1 MKSPF
6 TGKEVPLKTR
16 TETIIFRKES
26 FNMVYHYYHC
36 EDSGEEFVTPELGD
50 LNLNQVYNQ
59 YRAKHHI
66 LFPEEIKNVR
76 EKYGLP
82 ANKMAEVLGFGI
94 NVYRNYEAG
103 EMPSESNAKLITLA
117 SDPHEFRRLLL
128 ISDGLSDKDREKA
141 LSNVKTLIANN
152 DQITQYIDEYVMGE
166 ANANEFTGYKIP
178 SITKALQLVVFFAK
192 ELEPWLTSLNK
203 LMFYADFGHYKQ
215 YGKSITGL
223 SYRAIDY
230 GVVPHN
236 YGKLFAEAMDRN
248 LVEVTY
254 KEFTNSKS
262 EAYIGQQY
270 SPSETAN
277 FDSSLFSEP
286 EISTLKKVVSL
297 FEGKNANSIVNL
309 NHKEQA
315 WLQNF
320 KKRQL
325 VSYQYSFDLQ
335 NI

>member
-16 TETIIFRKES
+16 TETIIFRRES
-26 FNMVYHYYHC
+26 FNIVYHYYHC
-36 EDSGEEFVTPELGD
+36 EESGEEFVTPELGD

-66 LFPEEIKNVR
+66 LFPEEIKKLR

-94 NVYRNYEAG
+94 NVYRNYESG
-103 EMPSESNAKLITLA
+103 EIPSESNAKLITLA
-117 SDPHEFRRLLL
+117 YDPNEFKRLLL

-141 LSNVKTLIANN
+141 LANVNDLIASNN
-152 DQITQYIDEYVMGE
+152 KITQYIDEYVMGK
-166 ANANEFTGYKIP
+166 ADANEFTGYRIP
-178 SITKALQLVVFFAK
+178 SIEKALQLVIFFAK

-215 YGKSITGL
+215 HGKSITGL

-236 YGKLFAEAMDRN
+236 YGKLFAEAVDRN
-248 LVEVTY
+248 LVDVTY
-254 KEFTNSKS
+254 KEFTNARS

-270 SPSETAN
+270 TSSESASFN
-277 FDSSLFSEP
+277 SDLFSDS
-286 EISTLKKVVSL
+286 EIDTLKKVVSL
-297 FEGKNANSIVNL
+297 FYGKNANSIVNM

-320 KKRQL
+320 QKKQL